1 MIKIRNS
8 LRLSHREEK
17 PMSTTETDPTTK
29 NTLLGKNLV
38 VNNIYKK
45 VTMYDNIY
53 MICICISGMI
63 AR

>member
-1 MIKIRNS
+1 
-8 LRLSHREEK
+8 
-17 PMSTTETDPTTK
+17 MSTTETDPTTQ
-29 NTLLGKNLV
+29 NRLLGKNLV